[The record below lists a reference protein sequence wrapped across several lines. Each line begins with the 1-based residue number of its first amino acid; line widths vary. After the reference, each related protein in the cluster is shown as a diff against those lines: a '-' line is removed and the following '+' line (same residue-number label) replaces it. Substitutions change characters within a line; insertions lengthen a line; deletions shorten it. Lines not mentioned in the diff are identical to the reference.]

1 MEIERRGA
9 SFEGLAPLKSALV
22 TLKAYHK
29 GSHHDSSSQA
39 YKALYK
45 QQYLLILTA
54 GSFRLYSTREV
65 EEGAVTAPTPDDN
78 SDLGQELET
87 LRSTLLPSAGKGEL
101 RATSVTSFPQRPS
114 PPASPPSDQMLCVSI
129 ALSSLLQAEVQ
140 PGGLL
145 TLSFEPVWSQRAPS
159 PAAAAFRGLLR
170 PLVRPPPGPTSRQ
183 AREPAS
189 LAAPPPSAHTLRLVC
204 ADEAEARALAQAA
217 REAAARLACAL
228 AWLDRGLPLPSERAT
243 VALVAAVDPG
253 GGTQRVVATAPAWG
267 AALAVPE
274 SVARAARA
282 ARGARGF
289 APAAGPLLRVWVSTG
304 LGVVTLDLNPH
315 RLAQAWDQEGA
326 GEPGTKHTALV
337 VSQRLPKELQ
347 RGTEGGSHLAA
358 RLECTLGVQGP
369 LEALAEE
376 AECEEEGACI
386 RAVFVGRP
394 AAAPQPPRP
403 PQPGPIQ
410 RSITWADQ
418 VAPLTGPGRKA
429 SRVPGSMVAPTDA
442 ALPPSSP
449 AGRDWRAELSRPAA
463 AALAAAASH
472 MAASLYAQ
480 APLGNLPRWV
490 TTVALPFC
498 VLACGLGRRLGPGS
512 ERGPWWQ
519 VWRGPG
525 KARCRQ
531 PGAHER
537 AAEGLPATRQPLAP
551 PAPPPWTLTL
561 QSIEIVE
568 ERTLMPSL
576 SVSRT
581 LSWSGLA
588 PASAVHAALPPG
600 LLALTRAHPGVLTP
614 DVAARFLAGLET
626 EARAAAAMRGM
637 VDFVTSRGMLDVAF
651 RPQPA
656 FAAVKR
662 HYTHGLLGR
671 ARDGSVVEL
680 ECLSQLP
687 AAYPRLAREGVGQD
701 ELLAHLMFTYEYVFK
716 VLDTA
721 PLPGGKTYKIV
732 DLGALSMGDL
742 RSEGFKFISKAGA
755 LLAVN
760 FPQRLHRAFLVNAP
774 SWWSLAWKLVSPLI
788 TKKVRERM
796 VVFGR
801 GEQEAMRRDILEYIP
816 AEELP
821 SEYGGVRP
829 GHGLEGSSLEAD
841 LHTYV
846 QSMGSAVV

>member
-1 MEIERRGA
+1 MGREASMEIERRGA

-29 GSHHDSSSQA
+29 GSHHDASSQA

-65 EEGAVTAPTPDDN
+65 EEGAVTPPTPDDN

-101 RATSVTSFPQRPS
+101 RATSVTSSPQRPC

-145 TLSFEPVWSQRAPS
+145 TLSFEP
-159 PAAAAFRGLLR
+159 
-170 PLVRPPPGPTSRQ
+170 
-183 AREPAS
+183 
-189 LAAPPPSAHTLRLVC
+189 
-204 ADEAEARALAQAA
+204 DEARTLAQAA

-274 SVARAARA
+274 SVARAART

-304 LGVVTLDLNPH
+304 LGVVTLDLSPH

-326 GEPGTKHTALV
+326 GEPGTKHAALV

-358 RLECTLGVQGP
+358 RLECTVGVQGP

-376 AECEEEGACI
+376 VECEEEDACI
-386 RAVFVGRP
+386 RAVFVGQP
-394 AAAPQPPRP
+394 VVAPQPPRT

-418 VAPLTGPGRKA
+418 VAPPTGPGRKA

-449 AGRDWRAELSRPAA
+449 TGRDWRAELSRPAA
-463 AALAAAASH
+463 AALAAAASL

-519 VWRGPG
+519 
-525 KARCRQ
+525 
-531 PGAHER
+531 
-537 AAEGLPATRQPLAP
+537 
-551 PAPPPWTLTL
+551 
-561 QSIEIVE
+561 SIEIVE

-588 PASAVHAALPPG
+588 PASTVHAALPPG

-801 GEQEAMRRDILEYIP
+801 GQEYI
-816 AEELP
+816 L
-821 SEYGGVRP
+821 
-829 GHGLEGSSLEAD
+829 
-841 LHTYV
+841 
-846 QSMGSAVV
+846 